1 MKSQERNIQLCIIC
15 QKVKANKQSKKLIM
29 KSGEHSVII
38 QRPRIWH
45 EYLLVKSTNKH
56 IQSTQYHVWT
66 CYSRYKLSGE
76 RHKTI
81 EVPEKSSNPERS
93 IASEL
98 SSPES
103 RHTRRPA
110 LTESEAKRKLFIF
123 DDQVKCKGSNERF
136 WTEDTKRAV
145 NSLNAYNVY
154 KNLVRIW
161 CML

>member
-1 MKSQERNIQLCIIC
+1 MQSQERNIQLCIIC
-15 QKVKANKQSKKLIM
+15 QKVKANKQSKKLIIP
-29 KSGEHSVII
+29 SGEHSVII
-38 QRPRIWH
+38 QRPGIWH

-56 IQSTQYHVWT
+56 LQSTQYHVWT

-81 EVPEKSSNPERS
+81 EVPEKNSDPERS

-103 RHTRRPA
+103 RHTRQPA
-110 LTESEAKRKLFIF
+110 LTESEAKKKLFIF
-123 DDQVKCKGSNERF
+123 YDQVKWKGSNKRF
-136 WTEDTKRAV
+136 WMEDTKRAV
-145 NSLNAYNVY
+145 NSLSAYNVY
-154 KNLVRIW
+154 KNLVRTW

>member
-1 MKSQERNIQLCIIC
+1 
-15 QKVKANKQSKKLIM
+15 M

-56 IQSTQYHVWT
+56 IQSAQYHVWT

-76 RHKTI
+76 RHKTT

-110 LTESEAKRKLFIF
+110 LIESEAKKKIFIF
-123 DDQVKCKGSNERF
+123 DD
-136 WTEDTKRAV
+136 
-145 NSLNAYNVY
+145 
-154 KNLVRIW
+154 
-161 CML
+161 